1 VRRPRCRHVRRLIGP
16 GLLVPALLVPV
27 LVAPASIAQVQNKPA
42 KPHAAPLP
50 KASSA
55 QKTAITSKTPAPS
68 RSATAKAGAPKPAAC
83 THTVRSG
90 ESLSRIAARYRVSRA
105 AVIGAN
111 DLAHPSALRIGQH
124 LAVPGC
130 RPRGEAGPA
139 EARAVEL
146 VADGIVVKR
155 VGPRRVLTELVLT
168 APDFQ
173 EQRIPLVWPVEGPV
187 ISTFGQ
193 RARGWHAGID
203 ISAEI
208 GSQVY
213 AAAPGTVVYSGW
225 IRSYGQVVK
234 LEHSNGFITLYAH
247 NLQNLVEAGE
257 EVEAGQV
264 IATVG
269 RSGHT
274 TGPHVHFEVRRD
286 GRAYNPLHL
295 LEPSD
300 QTPIFEGDVT
310 ASSSDL
316 DPHE

>member
-1 VRRPRCRHVRRLIGP
+1 MRRPHCRRARRFVGP
-16 GLLVPALLVPV
+16 GLLVPALLVPAF
-27 LVAPASIAQVQNKPA
+27 VAPAPIAHAQSNRPP

-50 KASSA
+50 KSSSS
-55 QKTAITSKTPAPS
+55 QRTAITSTTPAPS
-68 RSATAKAGAPKPAAC
+68 RSAATQKPAPC

-90 ESLSRIAARYRVSRA
+90 ESLSRVAARYHVARA

-111 DLAHPSALRIGQH
+111 DLANPSTLRIGQI
-124 LAVPGC
+124 LTVPGC
-130 RPRGEAGPA
+130 HPPSETGPTA
-139 EARAVEL
+139 ARAAEL
-146 VADGIVVKR
+146 AADGVVVKR

-208 GSQVY
+208 GSHVY

-225 IRSYGQVVK
+225 IRAYGQVVK
-234 LEHSNGFITLYAH
+234 IEHSNGFITLYAH
-247 NLQNLVEAGE
+247 NLQNMVEAGD
-257 EVEAGQV
+257 EVEFGQV

-269 RSGHT
+269 RSGHA
-274 TGPHVHFEVRRD
+274 TGPHLHFEVRRD

-300 QTPIFEGDVT
+300 QTPIFEGDVA

-316 DPHE
+316 DSHE